1 MLEAVLARS
10 LKGAD
15 LLSHVTVASN
25 RIHWDANTRRIAG
38 FGEPLFHVFNKRA
51 SALDARQLAPL
62 SQRHNVVL
70 LGDSL
75 GDLNMS
81 EGLKHKVH
89 VRVCV
94 CVCV

>member
-10 LKGAD
+10 LEGANP
-15 LLSHVTVASN
+15 LSHVTVASN
-25 RIHWDANTRRIAG
+25 RIHWDATTRRIAG

-51 SALDARQLAPL
+51 SALGARQLAPL
-62 SQRHNVVL
+62 SQRHNVLL

-81 EGLKHKVH
+81 EGLQHKVY
-89 VRVCV
+89 VRVSV
-94 CVCV
+94 SV